1 MNVALLPGSYDP
13 VTVGHLDVISRCS
26 AMFDDVVGGVVDDS
40 LSKTD
45 MFSKQARIPF
55 LEEST
60 RHLAN
65 VRAVP
70 LRGLVVTL
78 ARQVGAHVLVK
89 GLRAVTDFEYEFQ
102 MAQLNRKL
110 DPDLE
115 TMYLMASSEYSFL
128 SSSGVKEIAKYGGCI
143 SDLVP
148 EVVERRFAEMFG
160 SVEAE

>member
-13 VTVGHLDVISRCS
+13 VTVGHLDVITRCS
-26 AMFDDVVGGVVDDS
+26 AMFDDVVVGVVDDS
-40 LSKTD
+40 FRKSALFSTD
-45 MFSKQARIPF
+45 ERVHF

-65 VRAVP
+65 VRIRVM
-70 LRGLVVTL
+70 RGLVVAI
-78 ARQVGAHVLVK
+78 AREVGAHVLVK

-115 TMYLMASSEYSFL
+115 TMYLMASPEYSFL
-128 SSSGVKEIAKYGGCI
+128 SSSGVKEIARYGGCI

-160 SVEAE
+160 TTEA

>member
-1 MNVALLPGSYDP
+1 MNVALCPGSYDP
-13 VTVGHLDVISRCS
+13 VTVGHLDIITRCS
-26 AMFDDVVGGVVDDS
+26 AMFDDLVVGVVDDS
-40 LSKTD
+40 FRKTSLFTTD
-45 MFSKQARIPF
+45 ERVFF

-60 RHLAN
+60 KHLPN
-65 VRAVP
+65 VRVMV
-70 LRGLVVTL
+70 LKGLVVTL
-78 ARQVGAHVLVK
+78 AREVGAHVLVK

-115 TMYLMASSEYSFL
+115 TMYLMASPEYSFL

-148 EVVERRFAEMFG
+148 EVVEHRFAEMF
-160 SVEAE
+160 SSAEA